1 MTNSSDKAA
10 CRVQL
15 ALQVVKRPAVG
26 VEFVV
31 CQLCH
36 AMEFIPIKVSEDHE
50 ISQQLELKLGQN
62 IQQPLPT
69 SCSRVFRMS
78 TYCMKPHILLPHLL
92 GRLQFK
98 AFKFAVITSQMR
110 HV

>member
-1 MTNSSDKAA
+1 MTNSSKAA

-31 CQLCH
+31 CQLRH
-36 AMEFIPIKVSEDHE
+36 AMECISIKVLEDHE
-50 ISQQLELKLGQN
+50 IRQQLVLKLGQN

-92 GRLQFK
+92 GRLQFM
-98 AFKFAVITSQMR
+98 AFRIGVITSQMR